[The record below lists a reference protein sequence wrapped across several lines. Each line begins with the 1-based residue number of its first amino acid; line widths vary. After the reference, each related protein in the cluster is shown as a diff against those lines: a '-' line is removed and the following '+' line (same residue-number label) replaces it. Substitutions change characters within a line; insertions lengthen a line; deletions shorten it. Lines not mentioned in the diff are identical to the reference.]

1 MKTNVNF
8 KTFDVVKLSASSDI
22 MTKHPNAKDFYGIVR
37 EIGTTFS
44 FVEWYN
50 RKNANATAEAM
61 TDCTWVP
68 NTDIESVGS
77 LYHLIAAGLAPA
89 TPVVA
94 KAAEVAK
101 PKRKYTR
108 KEGSAKPGP
117 KPKKE
122 NITKEKKVKA
132 PKATKTSKVVTE
144 LAKKIDEEIANASDE
159 PKIVPWPTRRGN
171 PISCFNFTS
180 NNYGMATGKFKY
192 FQKREDIKKSINTGC
207 NYYDK
212 IDMCLD
218 FIVIGEKPGPAKI
231 AKLNRFYSGVIQ
243 LTEEQWLALLGS
255 PKFKFEQQYESRI
268 SNRPKITA

>member
-37 EIGTTFS
+37 EIGATFS
-44 FVEWYN
+44 FVEWFN
-50 RKNANATAEAM
+50 RKNSNATAEAM

-122 NITKEKKVKA
+122 NITKEKKVKT
-132 PKATKTSKVVTE
+132 PKPSKTV
-144 LAKKIDEEIANASDE
+144 AKSADFIAEEIANASDE
-159 PKIVPWPTRRGN
+159 PKIVPWPTRRGA
-171 PISCFNFTS
+171 PLTGFNFVR

-192 FQKREDIKKSINTGC
+192 FQKRDDIENSINNSCT
-207 NYYDK
+207 YYNK

-218 FIVIGEKPGPAKI
+218 FIVVGEKPGPAKI
-231 AKLNRFYSGVIQ
+231 ARLNSFYPGVIQ

-268 SNRPKITA
+268 TNRPKATA